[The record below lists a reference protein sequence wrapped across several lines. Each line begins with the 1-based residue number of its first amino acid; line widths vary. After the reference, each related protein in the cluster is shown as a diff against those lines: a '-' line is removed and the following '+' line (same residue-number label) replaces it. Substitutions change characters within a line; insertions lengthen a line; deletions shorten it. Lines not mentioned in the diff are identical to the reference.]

1 MDTPEDRE
9 QIRTEAAEW
18 FLRLQSPPPGLA
30 DRQAFTEWLT
40 RSPTHIEEYLAVSS
54 AWGALDVPNEGDFS
68 TDALI
73 AAAHDGRES
82 GNIVRLADRLPAQ
95 SSMPDHGSVP
105 PPSNPEVGREA
116 LPRWGSRRA
125 FAAVAAC
132 LLMGVVVWKGY
143 FERRSDTTFETA
155 VGEQRSV
162 TLRDGSVVFLNTNSK
177 VHIQWLGLERRVEL
191 TRGEARFRVAK
202 NTIQPFVVLTSR
214 AAVRVLGTE
223 FNVRADVKSTQVA
236 VMEGQVEVSATNA
249 ATSPTPATDPAG
261 PNVDDDSHPTP
272 VSSASIRLGAGER
285 AAVTNHGIEPNTGP
299 SIESVVAWTDRRLV
313 FRDEPLNSV
322 VSEFNRYRT
331 KPLVLDDPELAALK
345 ISGAFDLTDPE
356 SLLAYLQTF
365 ETVQVRQWGDG
376 SEHLSRETGGRE

>member
-18 FLRLQSPPPGLA
+18 FLREQSPLPGLA
-30 DRQAFTEWLT
+30 EQQAFTEWLT

-68 TDALI
+68 SDALI
-73 AAAHDGRES
+73 AAARGGRELD
-82 GNIVRLADRLPAQ
+82 NVVRLVDRLPSQ
-95 SSMPDHGSVP
+95 SSGLVYGAVTP
-105 PPSNPEVGREA
+105 PPEPPTGREDP
-116 LPRWGSRRA
+116 PRWVSRRA
-125 FAAVAAC
+125 VAALAAC
-132 LLMGVVVWKGY
+132 LLLGVVVWKGY
-143 FERRSDTTFETA
+143 LGRPSGTVFETA
-155 VGEQRSV
+155 VGEQRSE
-162 TLRDGSVVFLNTNSK
+162 TLRDGSVVFLNTNST
-177 VHIQWLGLERRVEL
+177 VHVQWLGSERRVEL

-202 NTIQPFVVLTSR
+202 NVTQPFVVLTSR

-223 FNVRADVKSTQVA
+223 FNVRADTKSTQVA
-236 VMEGQVEVSATNA
+236 VMEGQVEVLATNA
-249 ATSPTPATDPAG
+249 ATSSTPAMDPVG
-261 PNVDDDSHPTP
+261 SNVDDDSHPTP

-285 AAVTNHGIEPNTGP
+285 AAVTNQGIEPNTGP

-331 KPLVLDDPELAALK
+331 RPLVLDDPELAALK
-345 ISGAFDLTDPE
+345 ISGAFDLSDPE

-365 ETVQVRQWGDG
+365 ETVQVRQLGDG
-376 SEHLSRETGGRE
+376 SEHLSR